1 MATPL
6 KLSAQPRAGAGR
18 TAVKQVKA
26 QGMIPGIIYGKSVKP
41 QNLQFIAKD
50 ITTLLSHAASENV
63 LVDVE
68 IKDGASPRTQLA
80 ILQQVQ
86 HHPVSR
92 RVLHLDLHAVVESE
106 VIHAHVPIESFGE
119 PVGVKQGGGILDQ
132 SLRALEI
139 ECLPRALPEVIRVD
153 VSHLKLND
161 ALHVRELVLP
171 EGVKTKA
178 DGGLTVFAVHEPA
191 VVVEP
196 VVAEV
201 AAPTE
206 PEAIKEK
213 KPEAG
218 APAAAPAAPAAGEKK
233 PAPKK

>member
-6 KLSAQPRAGAGR
+6 KLSAQPRVGAGR

-26 QGMIPGIIYGKSVKP
+26 QGMIPGVIYGKSVKA

-50 ITTLLSHAASENV
+50 ISMLLAHAASENV

-68 IKDGASPRTQLA
+68 IKDGSAPRTQLA

-92 RVLHLDLHAVVESE
+92 RVMHLDLHAVVENE

-139 ECLPRALPEVIRVD
+139 ECLPRSLPEVIRVD
-153 VSHLKLND
+153 VSNLQLNES
-161 ALHVRELVLP
+161 LHVRDLVLP
-171 EGVKTKA
+171 EGVKATV
-178 DGGLTVFAVHEPA
+178 DGALTVYAVHEPA

-196 VVAEV
+196 VVAE
-201 AAPTE
+201 AAAATE

-218 APAAAPAAPAAGEKK
+218 APAADAASGGDKK
-233 PAPKK
+233 PAAKK

>member
-6 KLSAQPRAGAGR
+6 KLSAQPRLGAGR
-18 TAVKQVKA
+18 TAVKKVKSK
-26 QGMIPGIIYGKSVKP
+26 GMIPGIIYGKSVKP
-41 QNLQFIAKD
+41 QNLQFIGKD
-50 ITTLLSHAASENV
+50 ISMLLAHASSENV

-68 IKDGASPRTQLA
+68 IKDGVAARTQLA

-92 RVLHLDLHAVVESE
+92 RVLHLDLHAVVETE

-119 PVGVKQGGGILDQ
+119 PAGVKQSGGLLDQ
-132 SLRALEI
+132 TLRSLDI

-153 VSHLKLND
+153 VSHLQLNE
-161 ALHVRELVLP
+161 ALHVRDLVLP
-171 EGVKTKA
+171 EGVTTKA
-178 DGGLTVFAVHEPA
+178 DGALTVFAVHEPV

-196 VVAEV
+196 VAVAA

-213 KPEAG
+213 KPEGG
-218 APAAAPAAPAAGEKK
+218 AAAAAAPAGGDKK
-233 PAPKK
+233 PAGKK

>member
-6 KLSAQPRAGAGR
+6 KLSAQPRVGAGR
-18 TAVKQVKA
+18 TAVKRVKA

-50 ITTLLSHAASENV
+50 ITMLLSHAASENV

-68 IKDGASPRTQLA
+68 IKEGAAARTQLA

-92 RVLHLDLHAVVESE
+92 RVQHLDLHAVVENE

-132 SLRALEI
+132 SLRSLEI

-153 VSHLKLND
+153 VSHLQLNE
-161 ALHVRELVLP
+161 ALHVRELTLP

-178 DGGLTVFAVHEPA
+178 EGSLTVFAVHEPA
-191 VVVEP
+191 VVAEP
-196 VVAEV
+196 VAAV
-201 AAPTE
+201 AAATE

-218 APAAAPAAPAAGEKK
+218 AAAAAAPAGGDKK
-233 PAPKK
+233 PAAKK

>member
-1 MATPL
+1 MGHL
-6 KLSAQPRAGAGR
+6 
-18 TAVKQVKA
+18 
-26 QGMIPGIIYGKSVKP
+26 
-41 QNLQFIAKD
+41 D
-50 ITTLLSHAASENV
+50 EW
-63 LVDVE
+63 LVD
-68 IKDGASPRTQLA
+68 
-80 ILQQVQ
+80 
-86 HHPVSR
+86 SR
-92 RVLHLDLHAVVESE
+92 RVMHLDLHAVVENE

-119 PVGVKQGGGILDQ
+119 PVGVKQGGGLLDQ
-132 SLRALEI
+132 SLRSLEI

-153 VSHLKLND
+153 VSHLQLNE

-178 DGGLTVFAVHEPA
+178 DGSLTVFAVHEPA

-201 AAPTE
+201 VAATE

-218 APAAAPAAPAAGEKK
+218 APAAAAAPAPGDKK
-233 PAPKK
+233 PAAKK

>member
-6 KLSAQPRAGAGR
+6 KLSAQPRVGAGR

-26 QGMIPGIIYGKSVKP
+26 QGMIPGIMYGKSIKP
-41 QNLQFIAKD
+41 QNLQFIGKD
-50 ITTLLSHAASENV
+50 IATLLSHAASENV

-68 IKDGASPRTQLA
+68 IKDGAAARTQLA

-92 RVLHLDLHAVVESE
+92 RVLHLDLHAVVENE

-119 PVGVKQGGGILDQ
+119 PVGVKSSGGLLDQ
-132 SLRALEI
+132 TLRSLDI

-153 VSHLKLND
+153 VSHLQLGE
-161 ALHVRELVLP
+161 AFHVRDLVLP
-171 EGVKTKA
+171 EGVKVKA
-178 DGGLTVFAVHEPA
+178 DGALTIFAVHEPT

-196 VVAEV
+196 VVVE
-201 AAPTE
+201 AAPTQ

-218 APAAAPAAPAAGEKK
+218 AAPAAAPAAGDKK